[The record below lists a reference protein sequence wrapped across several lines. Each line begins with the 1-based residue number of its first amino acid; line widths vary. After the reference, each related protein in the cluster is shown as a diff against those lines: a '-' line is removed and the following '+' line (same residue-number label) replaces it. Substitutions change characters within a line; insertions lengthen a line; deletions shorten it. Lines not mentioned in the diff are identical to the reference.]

1 MRKIQTRRRR
11 WGWFW
16 TIATLY
22 LILGAL
28 LSGCVDYEAGI
39 RFPEANHGAIVQR
52 VHLGDRFAA
61 LGDTGAQVWLDDLQ
75 TRTQA
80 AGGRVTAR
88 SPRDLTLEIP
98 FHNGQDLVTRFGQF
112 FGSPTEG
119 KRSRVPD
126 LGSDRPQDIPAPLT
140 QGDFNAHLDLQQNNW
155 LFAVRNRLHYDV
167 DLRSIGMVTADENVL
182 IGTGSL
188 VDLAFV
194 LDVPWGAR
202 ALVSTGAIAPQ
213 QYDGKLVWR
222 LQPGQVNALEAVFW
236 VPSAVGMGT
245 VAIALLVALGW
256 WWRDRVAP
264 VQP

>member
-39 RFPEANHGAIVQR
+39 RFSEANHGAIVQR

-61 LGDTGAQVWLDDLQ
+61 LGETGAQVWLDDLQ

-98 FHNGQDLVTRFGQF
+98 FYNGQELVTRFEQF
-112 FGSPTEG
+112 FGSPTANPQPQ
-119 KRSRVPD
+119 RVPD
-126 LGSDRPQDIPAPLT
+126 LGSDRPQPAPPPQLAL
-140 QGDFNAHLDLQQNNW
+140 NAHLDLQQNNW

-167 DLRSIGMVTADENVL
+167 DLRSIGMVTADESVL
-182 IGTGSL
+182 LGTGSL
-188 VDLAFV
+188 VDLAFA

-202 ALVSTGAIAPQ
+202 ALVGAGAIAPH

-222 LQPGQVNALEAVFW
+222 LQPGQVNALDAVFW
-236 VPSAVGMGT
+236 VPSGVGIGT

-264 VQP
+264 VPD